1 MDRSAQDSFVHREN
15 LERYR
20 KLLLEPKD
28 PTLRQLLL
36 KLLAEEAARE
46 RHPTALDHSGGP
58 SIKRP

>member
-1 MDRSAQDSFVHREN
+1 MDRVAQDRFVHREN
-15 LERYR
+15 VARYR

-46 RHPTALDHSGGP
+46 RQPPGQA
-58 SIKRP
+58 

>member
-20 KLLLEPKD
+20 KLLLEQKE

-36 KLLAEEAARE
+36 KLLAEEAAKE
-46 RHPTALDHSGGP
+46 RHPPGQA
-58 SIKRP
+58 